1 MFENQDLIKIDD
13 AEQRYLALGNAVAD
27 EQATMSCK
35 CLFPDVV
42 QQFETRHKEHAR
54 ELDLLERTYRM
65 ILELQDARSR
75 ASQNQISGDVQQED
89 FYGFQGRL
97 FEALCPWTIAHP
109 WSPPETWDTTWLN
122 SNAWGVGIMHAVLCW
137 LRSCTWPDHSEIDKD
152 DIGISWTEIAVAIM
166 LHHGQVLPIKRLK
179 GNELYVMQPKTDSEL
194 QLAATSMSEQSRN
207 AYTLVQHC
215 WSFIPQAMLP
225 AHVEMGKTKS
235 LYYQGHDFFTT
246 GLKRRPS
253 FEKQKEVS
261 SIIGAFLPLTNRRL
275 EGMPSLSFDT
285 FSEHPL
291 DIEQRGLNWN
301 ARDKRAKKALVAV
314 RKSR

>member
-1 MFENQDLIKIDD
+1 
-13 AEQRYLALGNAVAD
+13 
-27 EQATMSCK
+27 
-35 CLFPDVV
+35 
-42 QQFETRHKEHAR
+42 
-54 ELDLLERTYRM
+54 
-65 ILELQDARSR
+65 
-75 ASQNQISGDVQQED
+75 
-89 FYGFQGRL
+89 
-97 FEALCPWTIAHP
+97 
-109 WSPPETWDTTWLN
+109 
-122 SNAWGVGIMHAVLCW
+122 
-137 LRSCTWPDHSEIDKD
+137 
-152 DIGISWTEIAVAIM
+152 
-166 LHHGQVLPIKRLK
+166 
-179 GNELYVMQPKTDSEL
+179 
-194 QLAATSMSEQSRN
+194 
-207 AYTLVQHC
+207 
-215 WSFIPQAMLP
+215 MLP

-261 SIIGAFLPLTNRRL
+261 SIIAAFLPLTNRRL